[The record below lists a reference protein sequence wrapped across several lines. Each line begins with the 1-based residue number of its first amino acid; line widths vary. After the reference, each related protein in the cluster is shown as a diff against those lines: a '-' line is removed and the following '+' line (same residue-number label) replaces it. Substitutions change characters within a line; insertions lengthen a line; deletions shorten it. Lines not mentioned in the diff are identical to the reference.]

1 MVKKEAENLP
11 VLVLVHPFSLFGE
24 SKVTIILGSLMTRNG
39 DGVMLNGG
47 SASLDGWSRA
57 WLIELLLE

>member
-1 MVKKEAENLP
+1 MKRCWVLVMVKKEAGNLP
-11 VLVLVHPFSLFGE
+11 VLLFVHPFSFFGDF
-24 SKVTIILGSLMTRNG
+24 KVMVILGSLMMRNG

-57 WLIELLLE
+57 

>member
-1 MVKKEAENLP
+1 MVKKEAESLP

-47 SASLDGWSRA
+47 SASLDGWSRV
-57 WLIELLLE
+57 